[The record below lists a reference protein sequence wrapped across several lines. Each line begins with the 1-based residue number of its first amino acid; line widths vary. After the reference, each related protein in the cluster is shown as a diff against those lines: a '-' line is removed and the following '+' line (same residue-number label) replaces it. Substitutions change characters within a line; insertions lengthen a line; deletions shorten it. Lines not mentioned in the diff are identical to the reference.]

1 MRKEPAHI
9 VISLRLF
16 AAACLLT
23 SLTGCGCPDEEVY
36 VRIGDFDSRDAA
48 LRAAIPK
55 LATEI
60 RKCPRVKTYRIVFT
74 SPGIYAVDRH
84 ALLYSRRNGP
94 QARIGYEDDVFSG
107 ISPDFGPYTVDDTVV
122 AAVAEKGG
130 SLEDFA
136 QFDRTRK

>member
-1 MRKEPAHI
+1 MRKRPAHI
-9 VISLRLF
+9 VIGFRLL
-16 AAACLLT
+16 AAACLLA

-55 LATEI
+55 LAKEI
-60 RKCPRVKTYRIVFT
+60 RKCPRVETYRIVFT

-84 ALLYSRRNGP
+84 ALLYFRRNGL
-94 QARIGYEDDVFSG
+94 QTRIGYEDDVYSG
-107 ISPDFGPYTVDDTVV
+107 VSPGFGPYTVDDAVV
-122 AAVAEKGG
+122 LAVAEKGG

-136 QFDRTRK
+136 RFKGTHK